1 MCYIKNVHKAQIKP
15 REEFQMKFTKLT
27 SAALTAG
34 TILSILAPTATFA
47 ATAEHDAN
55 ANGGTELPMS
65 DNTEVG
71 ISFGDNTDNGNT
83 GYLRLQMVPHVLDF
97 GNHTEFLSQYPTFD
111 ATGHNVSIDS
121 NDRHVS
127 YKNTDTNMT
136 AILNTDDAKLSEVKG
151 KAWATVVD
159 KQITRENN
167 DPEGET
173 AKTTKQS
180 GTWQLKVKSDDVL
193 TATKNGETINNANL
207 LLKNTAYGR
216 TADVFTLTND
226 AQDSDFQADPTIDDK
241 DVSTITNNVS
251 LSLDGKGEEVLVANA
266 ADSEGQGANVFGWDR
281 SDINLTLPKDSK
293 VGNDIYTAHLTWT
306 LYTGVQAS

>member
-1 MCYIKNVHKAQIKP
+1 
-15 REEFQMKFTKLT
+15 MKFTKLT
-27 SAALTAG
+27 SAALTGG
-34 TILSILAPTATFA
+34 TILSILAPTATFG

-121 NDRHVS
+121 NDRHAS

-251 LSLDGKGEEVLVANA
+251 LSLRAFYNQVSQILLAN
-266 ADSEGQGANVFGWDR
+266 
-281 SDINLTLPKDSK
+281 
-293 VGNDIYTAHLTWT
+293 
-306 LYTGVQAS
+306 

>member
-1 MCYIKNVHKAQIKP
+1 
-15 REEFQMKFTKLT
+15 MKFTKLT

-121 NDRHVS
+121 NDRHAS

-251 LSLDGKGEEVLVANA
+251 LSLRAFYNQVSQILLAN
-266 ADSEGQGANVFGWDR
+266 
-281 SDINLTLPKDSK
+281 
-293 VGNDIYTAHLTWT
+293 
-306 LYTGVQAS
+306 

>member
-1 MCYIKNVHKAQIKP
+1 
-15 REEFQMKFTKLT
+15 MKFTKLT

-47 ATAEHDAN
+47 ATVEHDAN

-121 NDRHVS
+121 NDRHAS
-127 YKNTDTNMT
+127 YKNTDTNLT
-136 AILNTDDAKLSEVKG
+136 ATLNTEDPKLEDPKLEDVKG

-159 KQITRENN
+159 KQVTRENN

-173 AKTTKQS
+173 AKTTKKS

-193 TATKNGETINNANL
+193 TATNNGETINNANL

-216 TADVFTLTND
+216 TLDVPKLTNE
-226 AQDSDFQADPTIDDK
+226 AQDSDFQAGTTIDNS

-251 LSLDGKGEEVLVANA
+251 LSLDGKGQEVEVANA

-293 VGNDIYTAHLTWT
+293 VGNNIYTAHLTWT

>member
-1 MCYIKNVHKAQIKP
+1 MSYKKTCLEHKLNI

-47 ATAEHDAN
+47 ATVEHDAN

-71 ISFGDNTDNGNT
+71 ISFGDNSDNGNT

-97 GNHTEFLSQYPTFD
+97 GNHTEFLSQYPIFD

-121 NDRHVS
+121 NDRHAS

-136 AILNTDDAKLSEVKG
+136 AVLNTNDAKLADVKG

-167 DPEGET
+167 DTGDD

-193 TATKNGETINNANL
+193 TATNNGETINNANL
-207 LLKNTAYGR
+207 LLKNTAYGQ
-216 TADVFTLTND
+216 TADVFTLTNE

-241 DVSTITNNVS
+241 DVSTIAKNVS
-251 LSLDGKGEEVLVANA
+251 LSLDGKGQEVEVANA
-266 ADSEGQGANVFGWDR
+266 ADTEGQGANVFGWDR

-306 LYTGVQAS
+306 LYTGVQA

>member
-121 NDRHVS
+121 NDRHAS

-151 KAWATVVD
+151 KAWATAVD

-251 LSLDGKGEEVLVANA
+251 LSLDGKGEEVLVADA

>member
-1 MCYIKNVHKAQIKP
+1 
-15 REEFQMKFTKLT
+15 MKFTKLT

-47 ATAEHDAN
+47 ATVEHDAN

-121 NDRHVS
+121 NDRHAS
-127 YKNTDTNMT
+127 YKNTDTNLT
-136 AILNTDDAKLSEVKG
+136 ATLNTEDPKLEDVKG

-159 KQITRENN
+159 KQVTRENN

-173 AKTTKQS
+173 AKTTKKS

-193 TATKNGETINNANL
+193 TATNNGETINNANL

-216 TADVFTLTND
+216 TLDVPKLTNE
-226 AQDSDFQADPTIDDK
+226 AQDSDFQADTTIDNS

-251 LSLDGKGEEVLVANA
+251 LSLDGKGQEVEVANA

-293 VGNDIYTAHLTWT
+293 VGNNIYTAHLTWT

>member
-1 MCYIKNVHKAQIKP
+1 
-15 REEFQMKFTKLT
+15 MKFTKLT

-47 ATAEHDAN
+47 KTAEHDAN

-71 ISFGDNTDNGNT
+71 ISFGDNTNNGNT

-121 NDRHVS
+121 NDRHAS

-136 AILNTDDAKLSEVKG
+136 AILNTKDPELSEVKG

-167 DPEGET
+167 TEPN
-173 AKTTKQS
+173 TKQS

-193 TATKNGETINNANL
+193 TATNNGETINNANL

-216 TADVFTLTND
+216 TADVFTLTNE

-241 DVSTITNNVS
+241 DVSTIAKNVS
-251 LSLDGKGEEVLVANA
+251 LSLDGNSPEVEVANA
-266 ADSEGQGANVFGWDR
+266 ADTEGQGANVFGWDR

-306 LYTGVQAS
+306 LYTGVQA

>member
-1 MCYIKNVHKAQIKP
+1 
-15 REEFQMKFTKLT
+15 MKFTKLT

-47 ATAEHDAN
+47 QTAEHDAN
-55 ANGGTELPMS
+55 ANGGTELPMP

-71 ISFGDNTDNGNT
+71 ISFGDNTNNGNT

-121 NDRHVS
+121 NDRHAS
-127 YKNTDTNMT
+127 YKNTDTNLT
-136 AILNTDDAKLSEVKG
+136 ATLNTEDPELSKVKG

-167 DPEGET
+167 TEPN
-173 AKTTKQS
+173 TKQS

-193 TATKNGETINNANL
+193 TSTNNGETINNANL

-216 TADVFTLTND
+216 TLDVPKLTNE
-226 AQDSDFQADPTIDDK
+226 AQDSDFQADSSIDDA
-241 DVSTITNNVS
+241 DVSTIAKNVS
-251 LSLDGKGEEVLVANA
+251 LSLDGNSPEVEVANA
-266 ADSEGQGANVFGWDR
+266 ADTEGQGANVFGWDR

-306 LYTGVQAS
+306 LYTGVQA

>member
-1 MCYIKNVHKAQIKP
+1 MLRAQIIS

-47 ATAEHDAN
+47 ATVEHDAN

-71 ISFGDNTDNGNT
+71 ISFGDNSDNGNT

-111 ATGHNVSIDS
+111 ATGHNVSTDS
-121 NDRHVS
+121 NDRHAS
-127 YKNTDTNMT
+127 YKNTDTNLT
-136 AILNTDDAKLSEVKG
+136 ATLNTEDPKLEDVKG

-159 KQITRENN
+159 KQVTRENN

-173 AKTTKQS
+173 AKTTKKS
-180 GTWQLKVKSDDVL
+180 GTWQLKVKSDDAL
-193 TATKNGETINNANL
+193 TATENGETINNANL

-216 TADVFTLTND
+216 TLDVPKLTNE
-226 AQDSDFQADPTIDDK
+226 AQDSGFQADTTIDND

-251 LSLDGKGEEVLVANA
+251 LSLDGTSPEVEVANA

-293 VGNDIYTAHLTWT
+293 VGNNIYTAHLTWT
-306 LYTGVQAS
+306 LYTGVTAS

>member
-1 MCYIKNVHKAQIKP
+1 M
-15 REEFQMKFTKLT
+15 
-27 SAALTAG
+27 
-34 TILSILAPTATFA
+34 ILSTTSCSRPQ
-47 ATAEHDAN
+47 
-55 ANGGTELPMS
+55 
-65 DNTEVG
+65 
-71 ISFGDNTDNGNT
+71 ISTVFPP
-83 GYLRLQMVPHVLDF
+83 R
-97 GNHTEFLSQYPTFD
+97 
-111 ATGHNVSIDS
+111 A
-121 NDRHVS
+121 
-127 YKNTDTNMT
+127 
-136 AILNTDDAKLSEVKG
+136 
-151 KAWATVVD
+151 KAWATAVD

-251 LSLDGKGEEVLVANA
+251 LSLDGKGEEVLVADA

>member
-1 MCYIKNVHKAQIKP
+1 
-15 REEFQMKFTKLT
+15 MKFTKLT

-47 ATAEHDAN
+47 ATAEHDAD

-111 ATGHNVSIDS
+111 ATGHNVSKDT
-121 NDRHVS
+121 NDRHAS
-127 YKNTDTNMT
+127 YKNTDTNLT
-136 AILNTDDAKLSEVKG
+136 AVLNTDDAKLSDVKG

-193 TATKNGETINNANL
+193 TATNNGETINNANL

-216 TADVFTLTND
+216 TAEVFTLTND
-226 AQDSDFQADPTIDDK
+226 AQDSEFQADTTIDNA

-251 LSLDGKGEEVLVANA
+251 LSLDGKGEEVLVADA
-266 ADSEGQGANVFGWDR
+266 ADSECQGANVFGWDR